1 MILTPVHL
9 MRSAMQALQ
18 INPADDVA
26 TMIDGVAAGDAVA
39 IGARTVIARDAN
51 GAMMPS
57 GAYRCVRCKLEFTS
71 IDQWRSAAGSA
82 YSVSSWT
89 QEPSAA

>member
-1 MILTPVHL
+1 MDNKPANACRLCGATAYKPV
-9 MRSAMQALQ
+9 
-18 INPADDVA
+18 I
-26 TMIDGVAAGDAVA
+26 T
-39 IGARTVIARDAN
+39 RDAN

-71 IDQWRSAAGSA
+71 IDQWRTAAGPA
-82 YSVSSWT
+82 YSASSWT